1 MDFRPLHDHVI
12 VEAAR
17 SYNAKTKGGILLPD
31 IAKEKPLQGKVVA
44 VGPGNRSKDGKVR
57 SLAVKKGDRVV
68 YSKWSG
74 SEVKIEDK
82 EYLIVKESDILGVI
96 EGEGKISV
104 RAKREDGA
112 AAAAVSDHDHVHDS
126 GCCDD

>member
-12 VEAAR
+12 VEAAT
-17 SYNAKTKGGILLPD
+17 SKTTKTKGGILLPD
-31 IAKEKPLQGKVVA
+31 IAKEKPLEGKVVA
-44 VGPGNRSKDGKVR
+44 VGPGYRNKTGEVR

-68 YSKWSG
+68 YGKWSG
-74 SEVKIEDK
+74 TEVKIEDK

-96 EGEGKISV
+96 EGDGKISV
-104 RAKREDGA
+104 RAKKEDSDA
-112 AAAAVSDHDHVHDS
+112 AAAACTIDHVHDD